1 MQGEQNSAHNGN
13 KSNKV
18 LTSNAWNQNGWHT
31 VRNKALACQGRKK
44 GGRKEGKMGRK
55 EGRQEGGKRGKEE
68 MDSRLSGG
76 ANILIF
82 GVVESHLTHF
92 CSGLPITLDQIQGP
106 VNPNTVREGSIQF

>member
-44 GGRKEGKMGRK
+44 GGRKEGWMGRR
-55 EGRQEGGKRGKEE
+55 EEVGGRKGRKGAGEGGEKKLHE
-68 MDSRLSGG
+68 
-76 ANILIF
+76 
-82 GVVESHLTHF
+82 
-92 CSGLPITLDQIQGP
+92 
-106 VNPNTVREGSIQF
+106 